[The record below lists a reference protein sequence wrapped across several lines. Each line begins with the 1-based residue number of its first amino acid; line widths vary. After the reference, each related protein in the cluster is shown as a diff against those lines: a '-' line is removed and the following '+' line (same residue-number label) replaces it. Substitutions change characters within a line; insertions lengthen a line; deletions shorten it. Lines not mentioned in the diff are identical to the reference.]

1 MMQAPEGTTMLLILA
16 LAGLVVI
23 FLLGSLRPVNMGAIA
38 LVVAFIL
45 SVAISGEPTKDLL
58 GGFPVSLLIILVGV
72 TYLFGLASTNGT
84 VVWLVTAAVRAVRGR
99 KEVIPWVL
107 FASAAML
114 AAIGAAS
121 PAAVAIVAPIGI
133 AFALKYRT
141 SPLMNGL
148 MAVNGAAAGSFS
160 PVGILGGIVVT
171 TANHNGLVIDP
182 TFLFLATFGF
192 NTLVAGATVFIF
204 RRRGI
209 HPAEA
214 GTEGAGNGA
223 AGPVGPDRGVAG
235 AGGVQVATQQR
246 TLVPTLTS
254 EQLVTIA
261 GLVTMVVAVSVFGAD
276 AGLTALTV
284 AVALALLFPRTAKQ
298 ASTHI
303 AWSVV
308 LLVCGIVTYIAVL
321 ERLGVVQSLGDSI
334 VTIGAPLLAALLICV
349 IGGVV
354 SAFASTTGILGALVP
369 LSIPFLQ
376 SGQISATALLA
387 ALSVSASVVD
397 ASPFSTNG
405 ALLVANVPED
415 QRASTYKALLMWG
428 FALILVA
435 PLSSWALF
443 VLIPW

>member
-1 MMQAPEGTTMLLILA
+1 MLLILA

-23 FLLGSLRPVNMGAIA
+23 FILGSLRPVNMGAIA

-45 SVAISGEPTKDLL
+45 SVVISGESAKELL

-84 VVWLVTAAVRAVRGR
+84 VEWLVTAAIRAVRGR

-107 FASAAML
+107 FAAAAVL

-171 TANHNGLVIDP
+171 TAKHNGLLIDP
-182 TFLFLATFGF
+182 IFLFLATFGF
-192 NTLVAGATVFIF
+192 NALVAVATVVIF

-214 GTEGAGNGA
+214 GTEE
-223 AGPVGPDRGVAG
+223 AG
-235 AGGVQVATQQR
+235 AEGSGPRGTAPGVSASGGVQVATMHR
-246 TLVPTLTS
+246 TLVPTLTR

-276 AGLTALTV
+276 AGLSALTI
-284 AVALALLFPRTAKQ
+284 AVALALLFPTTAKE
-298 ASTHI
+298 ASSHI

-428 FALILVA
+428 FALILAA

>member
-1 MMQAPEGTTMLLILA
+1 MLLILA

-23 FLLGSLRPVNMGAIA
+23 FVLGSLRPVNMGAIA

-45 SVAISGEPTKDLL
+45 SVVISGESAKELL

-84 VVWLVTAAVRAVRGR
+84 VEWLVTAAIRAVRGR

-107 FASAAML
+107 FAAAAVL

-171 TANHNGLVIDP
+171 TAKHNGLMIDP
-182 TFLFLATFGF
+182 IFLFLATFGF
-192 NTLVAGATVFIF
+192 NALVAVATVVIF

-209 HPAEA
+209 HSAEA
-214 GTEGAGNGA
+214 GTEE
-223 AGPVGPDRGVAG
+223 AG
-235 AGGVQVATQQR
+235 AEGSGPRGAEPGVSASGGVQAATMHR
-246 TLVPTLTS
+246 TLVPTLTR

-276 AGLTALTV
+276 AGLTALTI
-284 AVALALLFPRTAKQ
+284 AVALALLFPTTAKE
-298 ASTHI
+298 ASSHI

-387 ALSVSASVVD
+387 ALSISASVVD

>member
-1 MMQAPEGTTMLLILA
+1 
-16 LAGLVVI
+16 
-23 FLLGSLRPVNMGAIA
+23 MGAIA

-45 SVAISGEPTKDLL
+45 SIAISGESTKELL
-58 GGFPVSLLIILVGV
+58 GGFPVTLLIILVGV

-84 VVWLVTAAVRAVRGR
+84 VEWLVTAAVRAVRGR
-99 KEVIPWVL
+99 AGVIPWVL
-107 FASAAML
+107 FAAAAAL

-133 AFALKYRT
+133 AFAVRYRT

-171 TANHNGLVIDP
+171 TAKHNGLTIDP

-192 NTLVAGATVFIF
+192 NVLVAVATVLIF

-209 HPAEA
+209 PTADSEPDVPGSA
-214 GTEGAGNGA
+214 GTSVEPTGK
-223 AGPVGPDRGVAG
+223 
-235 AGGVQVATQQR
+235 GGLQVSTVPATEVR
-246 TLVPTLTS
+246 TITG
-254 EQLVTIA
+254 EQLVTMA
-261 GLVTMVVAVSVFGAD
+261 GLVTMVLAVSVFGAD
-276 AGLTALTV
+276 AGLTALTI
-284 AVALALLFPRTAKQ
+284 AVVLALLFPGSAKA
-298 ASTHI
+298 ASTRI

-321 ERLGVVQSLGDSI
+321 ERLGVVGTLGDSI
-334 VTIGAPLLAALLICV
+334 VAIGAPLLAAFLICL

-405 ALLVANVPED
+405 ALLVANVPEE
-415 QRASTYKALLMWG
+415 QRNSTYKALFMWG
-428 FALILVA
+428 FALMLVA
-435 PLSSWALF
+435 PLSSWALL
-443 VLIPW
+443 VLLPW

>member
-1 MMQAPEGTTMLLILA
+1 MLLILA

-23 FLLGSLRPVNMGAIA
+23 FVLGSLRPVNMGAIA
-38 LVVAFIL
+38 LVVAFVL
-45 SVAISGEPTKDLL
+45 SVAISGESAKELL

-84 VVWLVTAAVRAVRGR
+84 VEWLVTAAVRAVRGR
-99 KEVIPWVL
+99 REVIPWVL
-107 FASAAML
+107 FTAAAML

-171 TANHNGLVIDP
+171 TAKHNGLAIDP
-182 TFLFLATFGF
+182 VFLFLATFGF
-192 NTLVAGATVFIF
+192 NVLVAVATVFIF
-204 RRRGI
+204 RNRGI
-209 HPAEA
+209 RAAETEA
-214 GTEGAGNGA
+214 DASGCSDARSGGTGT
-223 AGPVGPDRGVAG
+223 
-235 AGGVQVATQQR
+235 GGTQVDTLQR
-246 TLVPTLTS
+246 TKVLTVTR
-254 EQLVTIA
+254 EQLVTMA
-261 GLVTMVVAVSVFGAD
+261 GLVTMVVAVSVVGAD
-276 AGLTALTV
+276 AGLTALTI
-284 AVALALLFPRTAKQ
+284 AVILALLFPGSAKA

-303 AWSVV
+303 AWPVV

-321 ERLGVVQSLGDSI
+321 ERLGVVQTLGNSI
-334 VTIGAPLLAALLICV
+334 VAIGAPLLAAFLICL

-354 SAFASTTGILGALVP
+354 SAFASITGILGALVP

-376 SGQISATALLA
+376 SGQIGATALLA

-405 ALLVANVPED
+405 ALLVANVPEE

-435 PLSSWALF
+435 PLSSWALL

>member
-1 MMQAPEGTTMLLILA
+1 MLLILA
-16 LAGLVVI
+16 LTGLVVI
-23 FLLGSLRPVNMGAIA
+23 FVLGSLRPVNMGAIA

-45 SVAISGEPTKDLL
+45 SVAISGESTNELL

-84 VVWLVTAAVRAVRGR
+84 VEWLVTAAVRAVRGR

-107 FASAAML
+107 FAAAARL

-160 PVGILGGIVVT
+160 PVGILGGIVIT
-171 TANHNGLVIDP
+171 TAKHNGLVIDP

-192 NTLVAGATVFIF
+192 NTLVAVATVFIF

-209 HPAEA
+209 HSAEA
-214 GTEGAGNGA
+214 GTEGAE
-223 AGPVGPDRGVAG
+223 PLVPEPGVARS
-235 AGGVQVATQQR
+235 GGVQVATKQR
-246 TLVPTLTS
+246 TIVATITR

-261 GLVTMVVAVSVFGAD
+261 GIVTMVLAVSVFGAD
-276 AGLTALTV
+276 AGLTALTI
-284 AVALALLFPRTAKQ
+284 AVALALLFPRTAKV

-321 ERLGVVQSLGDSI
+321 ERLGVVQTLGDSI
-334 VTIGAPLLAALLICV
+334 VTIGAPLLAAFLICL

-415 QRASTYKALLMWG
+415 QRASTYKALLIWG

>member
-1 MMQAPEGTTMLLILA
+1 MLLILA
-16 LAGLVVI
+16 LTGLVVI
-23 FLLGSLRPVNMGAIA
+23 FVLGSLRPVNMGAIA

-45 SVAISGEPTKDLL
+45 SVAISGESTKDLL

-84 VVWLVTAAVRAVRGR
+84 IEWLVTAAVRAVRGR

-107 FASAAML
+107 FAAAAAL

-160 PVGILGGIVVT
+160 PVGILGGIVTT
-171 TANHNGLVIDP
+171 TAKHNGLVIDAA
-182 TFLFLATFGF
+182 FLFLATFGF
-192 NTLVAGATVFIF
+192 NVLVAVATVFIF

-209 HPAEA
+209 HHSTA
-214 GTEGAGNGA
+214 GTEGAGAEG
-223 AGPVGPDRGVAG
+223 AGPRGSEPGIAG
-235 AGGVQVATQQR
+235 SGGVQVAIPQR
-246 TLVPTLTS
+246 TLSPTLTR
-254 EQLVTIA
+254 EQLITIA
-261 GLVTMVVAVSVFGAD
+261 GIVTMVLAVSVFRAD
-276 AGLTALTV
+276 AGLTALTI
-284 AVALALLFPRTAKQ
+284 AVALALLFPRTAKV

-321 ERLGVVQSLGDSI
+321 ERLGVVQTLGDSI
-334 VTIGAPLLAALLICV
+334 VTIGAPLFAAFLICL

-415 QRASTYKALLMWG
+415 QRASTYKALLLWG

>member
-1 MMQAPEGTTMLLILA
+1 MLLILA

-23 FLLGSLRPVNMGAIA
+23 FVLGSLRPVNMGAIA

-45 SVAISGEPTKDLL
+45 SVAISGESAKELL

-84 VVWLVTAAVRAVRGR
+84 VEWLVTAAVRAVRGR

-107 FASAAML
+107 FAAAATL

-171 TANHNGLVIDP
+171 TAKHNGLVIDP
-182 TFLFLATFGF
+182 MFLFLATFGF
-192 NTLVAGATVFIF
+192 NVLVAVVTVFIF

-209 HPAEA
+209 HHSTA
-214 GTEGAGNGA
+214 GTEGASAEG
-223 AGPVGPDRGVAG
+223 AGPRGSEPGIAG
-235 AGGVQVATQQR
+235 SGGVQLATQQR
-246 TLVPTLTS
+246 TLSLTLTR
-254 EQLVTIA
+254 EQLVTIT
-261 GLVTMVVAVSVFGAD
+261 GLVTMVLAVSVFGAD
-276 AGLTALTV
+276 AGLTALTI
-284 AVALALLFPRTAKQ
+284 AVALALLFPRTAKV

-321 ERLGVVQSLGDSI
+321 ERLGVVQTLGDSI
-334 VTIGAPLLAALLICV
+334 VTIGAPLFAAFLICL

-415 QRASTYKALLMWG
+415 QRASTYKALLIWG

>member
-1 MMQAPEGTTMLLILA
+1 MLLILA

-23 FLLGSLRPVNMGAIA
+23 FVLGSLRPVNMGAIA

-45 SVAISGEPTKDLL
+45 SVAISGESAKDLL

-84 VVWLVTAAVRAVRGR
+84 VEWLVTAAVRAVRGR

-107 FASAAML
+107 FAAAATL

-171 TANHNGLVIDP
+171 TARHNGLVIDP
-182 TFLFLATFGF
+182 TFLFLATFVF
-192 NTLVAGATVFIF
+192 NVLVAVVTVFIF

-209 HPAEA
+209 HHSTA
-214 GTEGAGNGA
+214 GTEGAGAEG
-223 AGPVGPDRGVAG
+223 AGPRRSEPGIAG
-235 AGGVQVATQQR
+235 SGGVQLATQQR
-246 TLVPTLTS
+246 TLSPTLTR
-254 EQLVTIA
+254 EQLVTIT

-276 AGLTALTV
+276 AGLTALTI
-284 AVALALLFPRTAKQ
+284 AVTLALLFPRTAKI

-321 ERLGVVQSLGDSI
+321 ERLGVVKTLGDSI
-334 VTIGAPLLAALLICV
+334 VTIGAPLFAAFLICL

-415 QRASTYKALLMWG
+415 QRANTYKALLIWG

-443 VLIPW
+443 ILIPW

>member
-1 MMQAPEGTTMLLILA
+1 MLLILA

-38 LVVAFIL
+38 LVVAFFL
-45 SVAISGEPTKDLL
+45 SVAISGESTKELL

-84 VVWLVTAAVRAVRGR
+84 VEWLVTAAVRAVRGR
-99 KEVIPWVL
+99 REVIPWVL
-107 FASAAML
+107 FVAAAML

-171 TANHNGLVIDP
+171 TAKHNGLVIDP

-192 NTLVAGATVFIF
+192 NALVAVATVFIF

-209 HPAEA
+209 HAAEA
-214 GTEGAGNGA
+214 GTEGVGTEV
-223 AGPVGPDRGVAG
+223 AGPLGSEPGVAG
-235 AGGVQVATQQR
+235 SGAVQVATRQR
-246 TLVPTLTS
+246 TIVPTLTR

-276 AGLTALTV
+276 AGLTALTI
-284 AVALALLFPRTAKQ
+284 AVALALLFPRTAKM

-321 ERLGVVQSLGDSI
+321 ERLGVVQSLGNSI
-334 VTIGAPLLAALLICV
+334 VNIGAPLLAALLICLV
-349 IGGVV
+349 GGVV